1 MAWIITKDY
10 LYEEEVKECLELGE
24 AVWSKSSVGVQSKL
38 WKAWNEAHPTAP
50 RYAFK
55 MYDDDGML
63 YYAGLCTS
71 CDDNKAFDPLN
82 DYGTP
87 NAGAVRIDYFD
98 KKTKKWEV
106 L

>member
-10 LYEEEVKECLELGE
+10 LHEQSPEDFTSE
-24 AVWSKSSVGVQSKL
+24 VGVRS
-38 WKAWNEAHPTAP
+38 KAWDFWDLAHPDRP

-55 MYDDDGML
+55 MYDDDGVL
-63 YYAGLCTS
+63 YYAGLCS
-71 CDDNKAFDPLN
+71 SRDDDRAFDPL
-82 DYGTP
+82 DDFGSP

-98 KKTKKWEV
+98 RFNTKEWEE